1 MKRYSTHPAVY
12 AGLVSAVCMSVPRTA
27 MAISAQT
34 ISSLPGPR
42 VIIPAALAICAGIAG
57 VTYAVVRK
65 QRAAMDNSWQTE
77 DVIWHRMNDMASS
90 AETSFAGT
98 SAEDSAAGGPSS
110 NLSTST
116 QKSSQAATSSAV
128 AGAHAARDYEQIAQ
142 NYVDTQRYK
151 QRVAI
156 QQQGVK
162 VTLLERLGAR
172 FSGSMMDGL
181 PIIERA
187 DGSVGDVGT
196 TWWEATV
203 GPNITRGS
211 LFESLPDDPTVPQPQ
226 TPTPAEAQ
234 SRRRHAEVV
243 SRVAHLDLGMYP
255 ERRESEELSNKR
267 DMWELALAALDEKLD
282 DTGSVAVNIPSSAP
296 KPVVAS
302 AAVEL
307 TGQMVCATSDGIQAV
322 KSNSVSTIESG
333 SANSKIT
340 ADAQVSNTPVATPI
354 TASVAK
360 QAAPSAMPS
369 AFDMDALD
377 EPDFLEPGTEVLH
390 FRAPAN
396 HPEITDEKSYVA
408 YLISDEEEKAR
419 SKRYGAHA
427 KKYDYLRVIDGGTST
442 RLQVLQPTKKSSYKP
457 RHMKHVPEATEPTST
472 RDDSFVM
479 EQIMAQQG

>member
-12 AGLVSAVCMSVPRTA
+12 AGLVSAVFVSVPRTA

-42 VIIPAALAICAGIAG
+42 VIIPAALAACVGIAG
-57 VTYAVVRK
+57 ITYAVVRK
-65 QRAAMDNSWQTE
+65 QHASMDNSWQTE
-77 DVIWHRMNDMASS
+77 DVIWHRMNDMVSSAKVSSTEASS
-90 AETSFAGT
+90 AGAP
-98 SAEDSAAGGPSS
+98 SADGPSS
-110 NLSTST
+110 NLSTSA
-116 QKSSQAATSSAV
+116 QKYPQTATSSAV
-128 AGAHAARDYEQIAQ
+128 TGAHAAHDYEQIAQ

-151 QRVAI
+151 QRIAI

-162 VTLLERLGAR
+162 VTLLQRLGAR

-211 LFESLPDDPTVPQPQ
+211 LFESLPDDPTAPQPQ

-234 SRRRHAEVV
+234 LRRRHAEVV

-282 DTGSVAVNIPSSAP
+282 NTGSVAVNIPSSAP

-302 AAVEL
+302 VAVEL
-307 TGQMVCATSDGIQAV
+307 TGQMVFATSDGIEVV
-322 KSNSVSTIESG
+322 KSNSASTTESG
-333 SANSKIT
+333 NANSKIAT
-340 ADAQVSNTPVATPI
+340 DAQVSNTPA
-354 TASVAK
+354 AK
-360 QAAPSAMPS
+360 QAVSSAMPS
-369 AFDMDALD
+369 AFDMDTLD

-442 RLQVLQPTKKSSYKP
+442 RLQVLQPIKKSSYKP
-457 RHMKHVPEATEPTST
+457 RHMKSVPEATESSST